1 MKKRDINKRIKYFK
15 AQSSLELLITLTF
28 ALIILLPIITI
39 AFIQVSNS
47 ASALSTTEAEAAAEK
62 LASIA
67 TAVGSQGYPAKQLTI
82 IEIPQNVKAIDIGT
96 LTNGLG
102 HEITFIINTN
112 SGPSYISA
120 YTSVNISGSLKGV
133 TSEGVYLVNVS
144 AQNTCPSYPSQPCVY
159 ISLT

>member
-1 MKKRDINKRIKYFK
+1 MKKRYNNKNRFFK

-39 AFIQVSNS
+39 AFVQVSNS
-47 ASALSTTEAEAAAEK
+47 ASALSTTEAEASAEK
-62 LASIA
+62 LASVA

-82 IEIPQNVKAIDIGT
+82 IEIPQNVKAIYIGT

-112 SGPSYISA
+112 SGPSFISA
-120 YTSVNISGSLKGV
+120 YTSVNISGSLTGV
-133 TSEGVYLVNVS
+133 TSEGVYLVNIS
-144 AQNTCPSYPSQPCVY
+144 AQNICPSYPSQPCVY
-159 ISLT
+159 ITLT